1 MPNPTASDAPPS
13 RRPVLSTVERELDT
27 LKDGMTVAL
36 GGFNTASHPM
46 AVVRGI
52 VRRGLRN
59 LRVVGSAIAGLDLDL
74 LIGAG
79 AVREVVTSSVTA
91 EVLAAT
97 GPFFRHAL
105 ERQQINLWECDEG
118 IFYAA
123 LRAAGQGLPFAPWK
137 AGIGTSI
144 LQLNPDLKIFP
155 CPITGQDLIA
165 VPAIVP
171 DVFFAHVERADR
183 YGLGQH
189 TGSGYG
195 DRALHR
201 ASRRT
206 VLTTEALVSNEEIRR
221 NPMMTSI
228 AYADAVI
235 RVPWGAHPF
244 ASPGCYRVDEAFI
257 RQYVD
262 VANRARK
269 GDRSAF
275 DAWLQRYVH
284 GPKSQADYLGTVGFD
299 ARHDLQDVTEKES

>member
-1 MPNPTASDAPPS
+1 MSSPVQYGGPLA
-13 RRPVLSTVERELDT
+13 RRSVLSTIECELDA
-27 LKDGMTVAL
+27 LRNGMTVAL

-52 VRRGLRN
+52 VRRGLRD
-59 LRVVGSAIAGLDLDL
+59 LRVVGSAISGLDLDL

-97 GPFFRHAL
+97 GPFFRDAL
-105 ERQQINLWECDEG
+105 ERRQIRLWECDEG

-137 AGIGTSI
+137 AGLGTSI
-144 LQLNPDLKIFP
+144 PQLNPDLKIFP
-155 CPITGQDLIA
+155 CPITGQELIA
-165 VPAIVP
+165 VPAIIP
-171 DVFFAHVERADR
+171 DMFFAHVERADR

-221 NPMMTSI
+221 NPLMTSI

-244 ASPGCYRVDEAFI
+244 ASPGCYRVDEEFI
-257 RQYVD
+257 RRYLD

-284 GPKSQADYLGTVGFD
+284 GPQSQADYLETVGFETW
-299 ARHDLQDVTEKES
+299 HELQDVTETES